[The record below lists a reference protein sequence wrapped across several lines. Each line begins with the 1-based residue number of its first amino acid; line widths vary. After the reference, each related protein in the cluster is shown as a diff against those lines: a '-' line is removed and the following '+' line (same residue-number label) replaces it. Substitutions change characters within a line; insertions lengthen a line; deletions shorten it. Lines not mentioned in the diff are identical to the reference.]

1 MFVGTG
7 MGVRMRAA
15 MGAEMREAME
25 RRKLCLVICVVLIEA
40 GNGAGAPTFGLLNE

>member
-1 MFVGTG
+1 

-15 MGAEMREAME
+15 MGAEMREAMEAME

-40 GNGAGAPTFGLLNE
+40 ANGAGAPTFGLLNE